1 MGRKRARFVL
11 LPAVVSSAVFSL
23 VSVTL
28 VLGQSSAPISLPDI
42 EVRGTTPLMS
52 SPVAREHIPANVQ
65 TITSEQMTRRGAL
78 NLTDTLSRSLGGVNL
93 NHVQSNP
100 FQPDVSYRG
109 FTSSFL
115 IGTPPGLSV
124 FVDGVRVNEPLAD
137 QVNWDL
143 LPTDAIDRLELIPGS
158 NPVYG
163 RNTLGGTVVMQTKR
177 GFTHPGTTA
186 EVWGGSFARYRTLLQ
201 HGGSHGNFDYFVSG
215 NLFLEDGF
223 RDYSKSHVG
232 HLFGKVGYRGTQ
244 DDFSLSLT
252 QVNNKLTGNGP
263 LPESRLK
270 RDRSAVFTH
279 PDIFKPDL
287 WFLNSQYKR
296 DLGQGLSLSANLY
309 GRLLDVE
316 QFNVDVEEDVDARTN
331 QKGWGGALQ
340 LAYQGTVWERPVSV
354 TVGGDYSGAR
364 LDHLIGERGEDDDDG
379 DDNGADNGGRGAEE
393 LEDALALLQVLGE
406 GEADAFEVETNV
418 KTETHAAGPFFTLTA
433 EPIDKLTL
441 TVSGRYE
448 VTYLAIKDRLAGHG
462 DDDAEEAGTNA
473 SGNHTF
479 DRFNPAVG
487 ATYLFTEQLSLYAG
501 YSESYRA
508 PTAIELTCA
517 NPEAPCP
524 VPTAIVDDPPLDAVK
539 GKTWETGVRWAFP
552 PYIDA
557 TLAFFRT
564 DLKDDILF
572 RNEPQSR
579 VLGFFQN
586 VDATRRQ
593 GVELLLRGAWSWG
606 NWFLNYT
613 LTDATF
619 EDDIELFTF
628 ANEDRLALVRSGD
641 RLPLVPPHRV
651 NGGIE
656 FFIGSQLRLSLDG
669 AYADGQRLR
678 GDEANQRSRLDPYF
692 VANAMLEYS
701 YKNFDIFLRLENLF
715 DEEYESYGA
724 YFENAVDGTGVERF
738 MGPGM
743 PLAAFGGVRVKF

>member
-1 MGRKRARFVL
+1 MRRKKFRFVL
-11 LPAVVSSAVFSL
+11 LYAVVSSV
-23 VSVTL
+23 
-28 VLGQSSAPISLPDI
+28 VLGLASAAPVFAQSSSPVTLPDI

-52 SPVAREHIPANVQ
+52 APVAREHIPANVQ
-65 TITSEQMTRRGAL
+65 TLTGEQMTRRGAL

-93 NHVQSNP
+93 NHVQNNP

-143 LPTDAIDRLELIPGS
+143 IPTDAIDRLELIPGS

-163 RNTLGGTVVMQTKR
+163 RNTLGGTIVMQTKR

-201 HGGSHGNFDYFVSG
+201 HGGSRGKFDYFVSG

-232 HLFGKVGYRGTQ
+232 HLFGKVGYRGEH
-244 DDFSLSLT
+244 DDLTLSLT
-252 QVNNKLTGNGP
+252 HVNNKLTGNGP

-270 RDRSAVFTH
+270 RNRSAVFTH

-287 WFLNSQYKR
+287 WFLNSQYQR
-296 DLGQGLSLSANLY
+296 DLGRGFSLSANLY
-309 GRLLDVE
+309 GRLLDVD

-340 LAYQGTVWERPVSV
+340 LAYQGTVWERPVSI
-354 TVGGDYSGAR
+354 TLGGDYSGAR
-364 LDHLIGERGEDDDDG
+364 LDHLIGERGEDDDDNG
-379 DDNGADNGGRGAEE
+379 DDEM
-393 LEDALALLQVLGE
+393 EDDLALLQALVE
-406 GEADAFEVETNV
+406 DEADGFEVETNV
-418 KTETHAAGPFFTLTA
+418 KTETHAGGPFFTIRA
-433 EPIDKLTL
+433 EPIDKLTV

-448 VTYLAIKDRLAGHG
+448 VTHLIIKDRLAGLEDDE
-462 DDDAEEAGTNA
+462 DDDGAGTDA

-487 ATYLFTEQLSLYAG
+487 ATYSFTEHLSLYAG

-524 VPTAIVDDPPLDAVK
+524 VPTAIVDDPPLKAVK
-539 GKTWETGVRWAFP
+539 GKTWETGLRWSPVSLLQAS
-552 PYIDA
+552 
-557 TLAFFRT
+557 LAFYRT

-593 GVELLLRGAWSWG
+593 GLEFLLRGRWSWG
-606 NWFLNYT
+606 NWFANYT

-619 EDDIELFTF
+619 EDEVQLFTF
-628 ANEDRLALVRSGD
+628 ANEERLAQVKAGD
-641 RLPLVPPHRV
+641 RLPLVPAHRI
-651 NGGIE
+651 NGGVE
-656 FFIGSQLRLSLDG
+656 LALPYNLWLSFDG
-669 AYADGQRLR
+669 TYVDGQYLR
-678 GDEANQRSRLDPYF
+678 GDESNAHKKLDPYF
-692 VANAMLEYS
+692 VGNAQLA
-701 YKNFDIFLRLENLF
+701 YKTGRFDIFVRFENLF

-724 YFENAVDGTGVERF
+724 LFENTLDETGLERF
-738 MGPGM
+738 LGPGA
-743 PLAAFGGVRVKF
+743 PFGAFGGVRVRF

>member
-1 MGRKRARFVL
+1 MRRKKFRFVL
-11 LPAVVSSAVFSL
+11 LYAVVSIV
-23 VSVTL
+23 
-28 VLGQSSAPISLPDI
+28 VLGLASATPVPAQSSPPVSLPDI

-52 SPVAREHIPANVQ
+52 APVAREHIPANVQ
-65 TITSEQMTRRGAL
+65 TLTGEQITRRGAL

-93 NHVQSNP
+93 NHVQNNP

-143 LPTDAIDRLELIPGS
+143 IPTDAIDRLELIPGS

-163 RNTLGGTVVMQTKR
+163 RNTLGGTIVMQTKR
-177 GFTHPGTTA
+177 GLTHPGTTA

-201 HGGSHGNFDYFVSG
+201 HGGSRGKFDYFVSG

-223 RDYSKSHVG
+223 RDFSKSHVG
-232 HLFGKVGYRGTQ
+232 HLFGKVGYRGEH
-244 DDFSLSLT
+244 DDLTLSLT
-252 QVNNKLTGNGP
+252 HVNNKLTGNGP

-287 WFLNSQYKR
+287 WFLNSQYQR
-296 DLGQGLSLSANLY
+296 DLGRGFSLSANLY
-309 GRLLDVE
+309 GRLLDVD

-340 LAYQGTVWERPVSV
+340 LAYQGTVWEQPVSI
-354 TVGGDYSGAR
+354 TLGGDYSGAR
-364 LDHLIGERGEDDDDG
+364 LDHLIGERGEDDDDNG
-379 DDNGADNGGRGAEE
+379 DDEIEND
-393 LEDALALLQVLGE
+393 LALLQALVE
-406 GEADAFEVETNV
+406 NEADGFEVETNV
-418 KTETHAAGPFFTLTA
+418 KTETHAGGPFFTISA
-433 EPIDKLTL
+433 EPIDKLTV

-448 VTYLAIKDRLAGHG
+448 VTHLIIKDRLAGLE
-462 DDDAEEAGTNA
+462 DDDDDDGAGTDA

-487 ATYLFTEQLSLYAG
+487 ATYSFTEHLSLYAG

-524 VPTAIVDDPPLDAVK
+524 VPTAIVDDPPLNAVK
-539 GKTWETGVRWAFP
+539 GKTWETGIRWALP
-552 PYIDA
+552 PYVDA

-572 RNEPQSR
+572 RNEPESR

-593 GVELLLRGAWSWG
+593 GLELLLRGVWNWG

-613 LTDATF
+613 VTDATF
-619 EDDIELFTF
+619 EDEIELFTF
-628 ANEDRLALVRSGD
+628 ANEERIALVREGD
-641 RLPLVPPHRV
+641 RLSLVPPHRV

-656 FFIGSQLRLSLDG
+656 FLIGSQLRLSLDG
-669 AYADGQRLR
+669 AYVDGQRLR
-678 GDEANQRSRLDPYF
+678 GDEANRRSRLDPYF
-692 VANAMLEYS
+692 VANVALEYR
-701 YKNFDIFLRLENLF
+701 YKAFDIFLRLENIF

-724 YFENAVDGTGVERF
+724 YFENEVDDTGVERF
-738 MGPGM
+738 MGPGQ
-743 PLAAFGGVRVKF
+743 PFGAFGGVRVKF

>member
-1 MGRKRARFVL
+1 MLYV
-11 LPAVVSSAVFSL
+11 VVSSAVLSL
-23 VSVTL
+23 VSAMP
-28 VLGQSSAPISLPDI
+28 VLAQSSPPVALPDI

-52 SPVAREHIPANVQ
+52 TPVAREHIPANVQ
-65 TITSEQMTRRGAL
+65 TITSEQITRRGAL

-93 NHVQSNP
+93 NHVQNNP

-143 LPTDAIDRLELIPGS
+143 IPTDAIDRLELIPGS

-163 RNTLGGTVVMQTKR
+163 RNTLGGTIVMQTKR
-177 GFTHPGTTA
+177 GFTHPGTSA

-201 HGGSHGNFDYFVSG
+201 HGGSRGKFDYFVSG
-215 NLFLEDGF
+215 NLFLEDGY
-223 RDYSKSHVG
+223 RDFSKSHVG
-232 HLFGKVGYRGTQ
+232 QLFGKVGYLGTHA
-244 DDFSLSLT
+244 DWTLSLT
-252 QVNNKLTGNGP
+252 HVNNKLTGNGP

-270 RDRSAVFTH
+270 RDRSAVFSY
-279 PDIFKPDL
+279 PDIFRPDL
-287 WFLNSQYKR
+287 WFLNSQYTR
-296 DLGQGLSLSANLY
+296 DLGRGFSLSANLY
-309 GRLLDVE
+309 GRLLDVD
-316 QFNVDVEEDVDARTN
+316 QFNLDVEEEIDARTN

-340 LAYQGTVWERPVSV
+340 LAYQGAIWEKPVSI
-354 TVGGDYSGAR
+354 TLGGDYSGAR
-364 LDHLIGERGEDDDDG
+364 LDHLIGERGEDDDDN
-379 DDNGADNGGRGAEE
+379 DDNE
-393 LEDALALLQVLGE
+393 LEDDLALLQALVD
-406 GEADAFEVETNV
+406 GEADAFEVATNV
-418 KTETHAAGPFFTLTA
+418 TTETHAGGPFFTLTA
-433 EPIDKLTL
+433 EPTDKLTV

-448 VTYLAIKDRLAGHG
+448 VTHLTIKDRLAGHM
-462 DDDAEEAGTNA
+462 DDNDAARTDA

-487 ATYLFTEQLSLYAG
+487 ATYALTEHLSLYAG

-539 GKTWETGVRWAFP
+539 GKTWEAGVRWALP

-572 RNEPQSR
+572 RNEPESR

-593 GVELLLRGAWSWG
+593 GIELLLRGVWSWG

-613 LTDATF
+613 VTDATF
-619 EDDIELFTF
+619 EDEIELFTF
-628 ANEDRLALVRSGD
+628 ANEGRLALVRDGD
-641 RLPLVPPHRV
+641 RLPLVPPQRV

-669 AYADGQRLR
+669 AYVDGQRLR
-678 GDEANQRSRLDPYF
+678 GDEANQRRRLDPYF

-701 YKNFDIFLRLENLF
+701 YESFDIFVRLENIF

-724 YFENAVDGTGVERF
+724 YFENTVDETGVERF
-738 MGPGM
+738 MGPGQ
-743 PLAAFGGVRVKF
+743 PFGAFGGVRVKF